1 MVCRR
6 AGRGSEVKLN
16 VQTDFR
22 AVGRL
27 LATMPA
33 EVVDQA
39 ARRALNRAVDTGKT
53 RMVRA
58 IRQEYALSSELIRD
72 KLRVTAARKGGG
84 FELQATLA
92 ARGRRGVNVIR
103 FLERSVTLA
112 EGRRRGKA
120 GTQGR
125 LYVQIRRGGPKKALP
140 AGSFVGNKGRT
151 VFQRLGKSRLPIKA
165 LATIDVPSMFNAR
178 RLNAVVRQAMLETFR
193 KRFDHEAKRLLSR

>member
-1 MVCRR
+1 M
-6 AGRGSEVKLN
+6 KLN

-22 AVGRL
+22 AVERL

-39 ARRALNRAVDTGKT
+39 ARRALNRAADTGKT

-58 IRQEYALSSELIRD
+58 IRQEYALSSEVVRD
-72 KLRVTAARKGGG
+72 KLRVTGARKAGG

-112 EGRRRGKA
+112 EGRRRSKA

-125 LYVQIRRGGPKKALP
+125 LYVQIRRSGPKKALP

-151 VFQRLGKSRLPIKA
+151 VFQRLGKARLPIKA

-178 RLNAVVRQAMLETFR
+178 RLNAVVREVMLETFR
-193 KRFDHEAKRLLSR
+193 KRFQYEAQRLLSR